1 MQAEMESGGKLFFDL
16 FVALCNHVDDI
27 VEIGSV
33 KPFILISNQEYRS

>member
-27 VEIGSV
+27 VEIGYVIISH
-33 KPFILISNQEYRS
+33 KPTLNY

>member
-27 VEIGSV
+27 VDIGLV
-33 KPFILISNQEYRS
+33 ISFTHHH

>member
-27 VEIGSV
+27 VEIGLV
-33 KPFILISNQEYRS
+33 RPFTLISNKLYRS